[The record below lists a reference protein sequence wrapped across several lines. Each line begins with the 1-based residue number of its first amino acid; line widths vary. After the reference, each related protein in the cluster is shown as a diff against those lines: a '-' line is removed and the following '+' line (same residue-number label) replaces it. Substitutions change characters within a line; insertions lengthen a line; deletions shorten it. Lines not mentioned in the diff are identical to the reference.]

1 MPTNLMTP
9 EDQEREQK
17 QQEAWE
23 LSDMIS
29 SAGRIVETAI
39 KATDEPSRKA
49 LRDAAKTILEQA
61 IARLD
66 ESVGASDADDE
77 EDE

>member
-1 MPTNLMTP
+1 MPVN
-9 EDQEREQK
+9 EEKD
-17 QQEAWE
+17 QEAWE
-23 LSDMIS
+23 VSDMIR
-29 SAGRIVETAI
+29 SAGGIVETALR
-39 KATDEPSRKA
+39 AEDDASRKA

-66 ESVGASDADDE
+66 ESVGAADAEEE